1 MVRIENFFLTKP
13 KYDLKIDKILLYI
26 LLHHVDVNSFEL
38 LNLELLEINKD
49 WCKYEKYRNMGLVH
63 HSSIITNQAFN
74 VSKRILT
81 DITKWK
87 S

>member
-49 WCKYEKYRNMGLVH
+49 
-63 HSSIITNQAFN
+63 
-74 VSKRILT
+74 
-81 DITKWK
+81 
-87 S
+87 